1 MPDETTVEAKFLQ
14 LAMAFGQGAGV
25 MLATEEALLAAREAY
40 AGDVRARAPEWNEY
54 ALQAIEYG
62 RILGSLAAE
71 HALRH
76 SRCVIDVPD
85 VRHAL
90 GVVQTN
96 ERGPVGF
103 CRITMRRATP

>member
-1 MPDETTVEAKFLQ
+1 MPDEITVDGKILQ
-14 LAMAFGQGAGV
+14 FAMAFGQGAGL
-25 MLATEEALLAAREAY
+25 MLATEDALLAAREAY
-40 AGDVRARAPEWNEY
+40 GGDVRARAPEWNEY

-62 RILGSLAAE
+62 RVLGSLAAE

-76 SRCVIDVPD
+76 DRCVIDVPD

-96 ERGPVGF
+96 ERSPLGF
-103 CRITMRRATP
+103 CRITMRPTR